1 MGVTPPYRCKK
12 FLVEMLDR
20 VVVGVLQWGKSV
32 EIARDEKSVF
42 VEFGKFGVGD
52 S

>member
-1 MGVTPPYRCKK
+1 MVCYNG
-12 FLVEMLDR
+12 
-20 VVVGVLQWGKSV
+20 GKSV